1 MQKNTVLGL
10 KISYYRRLLGLTQAE
25 LAEKLGISSQAVSK
39 WENDQTCPDISLL
52 PLLAKT
58 LSIST
63 DELLTGKKEETQA
76 VRMLPEN
83 ERKKIEDM
91 LLRIMITGKGGDVV
105 RVNLPLAIIKV
116 ILDSG
121 LNMSY
126 LSKNEALK
134 NIDLNVI
141 LNMANQGAI
150 GNIIDI
156 EDTNGDIIQMFVE

>member
-1 MQKNTVLGL
+1 MNTTLGKRIAAL
-10 KISYYRRLLGLTQAE
+10 RHKKQMKQDE

-58 LSIST
+58 LGIST
-63 DELLTGKKEETQA
+63 DELLTGKKEEAQA

-91 LLRIMITGKGGDVV
+91 LLRIMITGKYGDVV

-156 EDTNGDIIQMFVE
+156 EDANGDIIQMFVE

>member
-1 MQKNTVLGL
+1 MNTTLGKRIAAL
-10 KISYYRRLLGLTQAE
+10 RHEKQMKQDE
-25 LAEKLGISSQAVSK
+25 LAEKLGISYQAVSK

-58 LSIST
+58 LGVST
-63 DELLTGKKEETQA
+63 DELLTGKKEEDNR

-83 ERKKIEDM
+83 ERKNIDDM
-91 LLRIMITGKGGDVV
+91 LLRIVINGKNGDVV

-134 NIDLNVI
+134 NIDLNMI
-141 LNMANQGAI
+141 LDMVNQGAI

-156 EDTNGDIIQMFVE
+156 EDANGDIIQMFVE

>member
-1 MQKNTVLGL
+1 MNTTLGKRIAAL
-10 KISYYRRLLGLTQAE
+10 RHKKQMKQDE

-58 LSIST
+58 LGIST
-63 DELLTGKKEETQA
+63 DELLTGKKEEAPA

-121 LNMSY
+121 LNMSH

-150 GNIIDI
+150 GNIIAI
-156 EDTNGDIIQMFVE
+156 EDANGDIIQMFVE

>member
-1 MQKNTVLGL
+1 MNTTLGKRIAALRHKNQ
-10 KISYYRRLLGLTQAE
+10 LTQDE

-58 LSIST
+58 LGIST
-63 DELLTGKKEETQA
+63 DELLTGKKEEAQA
-76 VRMLPEN
+76 VGMLPEN

-156 EDTNGDIIQMFVE
+156 EDANGDIIQIFVE